1 MIINLTNRL
10 RLKEVQSNIEN
21 RKLIIIHNLMNINKS
36 EDTKKFIK
44 ETLLK
49 SLTFSLEPHY
59 IEDEDEKYNLTVYDQ
74 IIENNDNAK
83 LDIVH
88 VVIGNDKIEE
98 IRNKYNEPAFK
109 YIRDYI
115 IINNVRKFDIIKTF
129 KEFIETNYKQLINT
143 NLFDENRLEIGE
155 KRKVRVYTDEEKKG
169 KADKIMIP
177 LRVKDKS
184 KIKDIS
190 FKNFY
195 LDPSRIYLVRKRYI
209 RPK

>member
-74 IIENNDNAK
+74 NIENNDNAK

-88 VVIGNDKIEE
+88 LVIGNDTIEE

-129 KEFIETNYKQLINT
+129 KEFIKTNYKQLINT

-155 KRKVRVYTDEEKKG
+155 KRKVRVYTDKEKK
-169 KADKIMIP
+169 AR
-177 LRVKDKS
+177 L
-184 KIKDIS
+184 IK
-190 FKNFY
+190 
-195 LDPSRIYLVRKRYI
+195 
-209 RPK
+209 

>member
-1 MIINLTNRL
+1 M
-10 RLKEVQSNIEN
+10 
-21 RKLIIIHNLMNINKS
+21 
-36 EDTKKFIK
+36 
-44 ETLLK
+44 
-49 SLTFSLEPHY
+49 
-59 IEDEDEKYNLTVYDQ
+59 
-74 IIENNDNAK
+74 
-83 LDIVH
+83 
-88 VVIGNDKIEE
+88 
-98 IRNKYNEPAFK
+98 
-109 YIRDYI
+109 
-115 IINNVRKFDIIKTF
+115 
-129 KEFIETNYKQLINT
+129 INT

-209 RPK
+209 RAK

>member
-1 MIINLTNRL
+1 MIINLTNKL

-59 IEDEDEKYNLTVYDQ
+59 IEDEDEKYNLTVYVQ
-74 IIENNDNAK
+74 NIENNDNVK

-109 YIRDYI
+109 YIRDYM
-115 IINNVRKFDIIKTF
+115 
-129 KEFIETNYKQLINT
+129 
-143 NLFDENRLEIGE
+143 NL
-155 KRKVRVYTDEEKKG
+155 
-169 KADKIMIP
+169 
-177 LRVKDKS
+177 
-184 KIKDIS
+184 
-190 FKNFY
+190 
-195 LDPSRIYLVRKRYI
+195 
-209 RPK
+209 

>member
-1 MIINLTNRL
+1 MSDFVTLDTAGRDNPLLQNAYSKGQDIRSIIKDIKICQILLSDFIIKECNVLFAVAEQLSFAEQEMIMNLTNRL

-59 IEDEDEKYNLTVYDQ
+59 IEDEDEKYNLTVYVQ
-74 IIENNDNAK
+74 NIENNDNVK

-109 YIRDYI
+109 YIRDYMNLQRL
-115 IINNVRKFDIIKTF
+115 IINN
-129 KEFIETNYKQLINT
+129 
-143 NLFDENRLEIGE
+143 
-155 KRKVRVYTDEEKKG
+155 
-169 KADKIMIP
+169 
-177 LRVKDKS
+177 
-184 KIKDIS
+184 
-190 FKNFY
+190 
-195 LDPSRIYLVRKRYI
+195 
-209 RPK
+209 